1 MVVLMRNT
9 TTDNT
14 LDYFE
19 PEGNEPFFTWK

>member
-14 LDYFE
+14 LDHFE
-19 PEGNEPFFTWK
+19 PEGNGPFFTWK